1 MEAALKAIAE
11 PHRRRIL
18 RLVWNAERP
27 AGEIAAQ
34 FEVSHAA
41 ISQHLRVLKEAG
53 LVEERRDGRR
63 RLYRVR
69 MDSIEELRAGLE
81 RFWGP
86 ALVRLKHQ
94 AEEEPRRRD
103 GRKR

>member
-11 PHRRRIL
+11 PRRRRIL
-18 RLVWNAERP
+18 RLVWNDERP
-27 AGEIAAQ
+27 SGEIAAQ

-53 LVEERRDGRR
+53 LVEERRDGRK

-69 MDSIEELRAGLE
+69 LESIEELRSSLE
-81 RFWGP
+81 EFWSS
-86 ALVRLKHQ
+86 ALVRLKHE
-94 AEEEPRRRD
+94 AEKQQRRKD
-103 GRKR
+103 GRKG

>member
-1 MEAALKAIAE
+1 METALKAIAE

-18 RLVWNAERP
+18 RLVWNDERP

-34 FEVSHAA
+34 FDVSHAA

-53 LVEERRDGRR
+53 LVEERRDGRK
-63 RLYRVR
+63 RLYRAR
-69 MDSIEELRAGLE
+69 MESIQELRARLE
-81 RFWGP
+81 GFWGP
-86 ALVRLKHQ
+86 ALVRLKHE
-94 AEEEPRRRD
+94 AEQEQRRKD